1 MRAPWWRSRT
11 GGVVLIGVAVTLYG
25 VLVRNPYYLNLA
37 VLIAINGLAA
47 LGLGLLMGGAGQISL
62 GHAGFYGLGAYASAI
77 LTTRCHLNPWLAL
90 VIGAVVTGL
99 IAYLVGKPTLRLR
112 GHYLAMGTLGLGVII
127 WTVFNQAAS
136 VTEGPS
142 GIPGI
147 PPLALGSFALN
158 SDLRFYWLAW
168 PVVILAVI
176 LAGNL
181 LDSRLGRAV
190 RALGENEGAAAAAG
204 VDVAG
209 AKLSIF
215 MLSAVY
221 ASVAG
226 SLYAHF
232 VAFVNPSPF
241 GFDLSIQLL
250 VMVVIGGAQ
259 TVWGPLAGAAVLTVL
274 HQVLSAAGQHVPKL
288 EGMEVVA
295 YGAALV
301 LFLIFRPQGLITP
314 SRRRGEPPEIP
325 HPLPPPGA
333 RSVREAGEGG
343 QSASSEASS

>member
-1 MRAPWWRSRT
+1 VTASWVRSRT
-11 GGVVLIGVAVTLYG
+11 GGLVLIGAAVALYG
-25 VLVRNPYYLNLA
+25 LLVRNPYYLNLA

-77 LTTRCHLNPWLAL
+77 LTTRSSLNPWLAL
-90 VIGAVVTGL
+90 LIGAVVTGL
-99 IAYLVGKPTLRLR
+99 IAFLVGKPTLRLR

-127 WTVFNQAAS
+127 WTVFNQAATW
-136 VTEGPS
+136 TEGPS

-147 PPLALGSFALN
+147 PPLALGAFPLN
-158 SDLRFYWLAW
+158 TDLRFYWLAW

-209 AKLSIF
+209 AKLALFI
-215 MLSAVY
+215 LSAVY

-232 VAFVNPSPF
+232 VRFVNPSPF

-259 TVWGPLAGAAVLTVL
+259 TVWGPLAGAAVLTLL
-274 HQVLSAAGQHVPKL
+274 HQLLSAVGQHVPKL
-288 EGMEVVA
+288 EGLEVVA

-301 LFLIFRPQGLITP
+301 LFLLFHPQGLVTP
-314 SRRRGEPPEIP
+314 SRRRCASASPSEPPP
-325 HPLPPPGA
+325 
-333 RSVREAGEGG
+333 RQGEGAG
-343 QSASSEASS
+343 GGER